1 MSDLGEARWGIMVTQ
16 KCMHDSTWFFST
28 HYFLFKQRTLLCSC
42 SSESC
47 FVFVPPY
54 IHTHTH
60 THTVI
65 FSLKKRKSHSCTQAF
80 EEWCLGKTTRETEH
94 VPCVFAQCMH
104 VWLSCVQ
111 LHNRKDFFK
120 KSNSRDFSDGPVIKR
135 LSLLMKGCRD
145 QSLVRECH
153 MPWGQKP
160 KT

>member
-1 MSDLGEARWGIMVTQ
+1 MIP
-16 KCMHDSTWFFST
+16 HDFFST

-47 FVFVPPY
+47 FVFAPPY
-54 IHTHTH
+54 IHTHTHTH

-104 VWLSCVQ
+104 VCSVVS
-111 LHNRKDFFK
+111 NSTTEKIFFK
-120 KSNSRDFSDGPVIKR
+120 KSNSRDFSDGPGIKR
-135 LSLLMKGCRD
+135 LSLPMKGSRD

-153 MPWGQKP
+153 VPWGQKP

>member
-1 MSDLGEARWGIMVTQ
+1 MGNHGNSKMYAWSHMI
-16 KCMHDSTWFFST
+16 FFLRIIFYLNKG
-28 HYFLFKQRTLLCSC
+28 HYYVHAVLNLALSL
-42 SSESC
+42 
-47 FVFVPPY
+47 PPPTY
-54 IHTHTH
+54 THTHTH

-104 VWLSCVQ
+104 VCSVVS
-111 LHNRKDFFK
+111 NSTTEKIFFK
-120 KSNSRDFSDGPVIKR
+120 KSNSRDFSDGPGIKR
-135 LSLLMKGCRD
+135 LSLPMKGSRD

-153 MPWGQKP
+153 VPWGQKP